1 MQDKVFKI
9 KAEDLKKITED
20 NRGCVA
26 TDKITIEGLKIGF
39 MYREQ
44 PDEDIENDSGWRF
57 FSGTEE
63 QDYVDDYN
71 NSEILPINTVANY
84 DKAILPYLKSKIG
97 TMWERVEG
105 DKFVLYTEEEE
116 D

>member
-1 MQDKVFKI
+1 MEKPFKI
-9 KAEDLKKITED
+9 SPENLKTLTND

-26 TDKITIEGLKIGF
+26 TDKITVEGMKVGF
-39 MYREQ
+39 MYRDR

-63 QDYVDDYN
+63 QDYVDDIR

-84 DKAILPYLKSKIG
+84 DPAILPYLKSKTG
-97 TMWERVEG
+97 SEWERVEG
-105 DKFVLYTEEEE
+105 TDKFREYHEE

>member
-1 MQDKVFKI
+1 MHEKQFKI
-9 KAEDLKKITED
+9 KPENLKQVVND

-26 TDKITIEGLKIGF
+26 TDKITVEGMKVGF
-39 MYREQ
+39 MYREK

-71 NSEILPINTVANY
+71 NSEILTINTIANY
-84 DKAILPYLKSKIG
+84 DPAILPYLKSKYG
-97 TMWERVEG
+97 SEWERVEG
-105 DKFVLYTEEEE
+105 TDKFREYQE
-116 D
+116 DED